1 MGISHLW
8 IGILHEVA
16 IFYMKTPV
24 LLLLLLL
31 CGMRPDSHPAN
42 GFPNPFM
49 DNRHPMQQ
57 KIRIQVADRSFTA
70 TLQDGPASQAFLKLL
85 PVRIDMHELNGN
97 EKYGD
102 LPKGLPVKAIVP
114 DGIETGDIML
124 FGTKTLVLFY
134 RSFQTTYGYTRIGKV
149 DDPRRLEAALG
160 EGDVEVSIE

>member
-1 MGISHLW
+1 
-8 IGILHEVA
+8 
-16 IFYMKTPV
+16 MKTPT

-31 CGMRPDSHPAN
+31 CGMRPDKDTATEITYHWLKNEKS
-42 GFPNPFM
+42 
-49 DNRHPMQQ
+49 MQK
-57 KIRIQVADRSFTA
+57 KIRIQVGDRSFTA
-70 TLQDGPASQAFLKLL
+70 TLQDGPATQAFLRML
-85 PVRIDMHELNGN
+85 PVSIDMHELNGN

-102 LPKGLPVKAIVP
+102 LPKSLPAKASVP